1 MKYEEVLQY
10 LYSSLPM
17 YQRVGQK
24 AIKKDLTNTIAL
36 CRYLDNPHLKFNAI
50 HIAGTNGKGSSAHS
64 IAAILQRAG
73 YKTGLYT
80 SPHLKDFTERVRI
93 NGVEIPEEEV
103 VSFVV
108 KNKSALEDIKP
119 SFFEMTVAMAFD
131 YFASE
136 HVDVAVIET
145 GLGGRLDSTNII
157 TPLVSL
163 ITNIGYDHMD
173 MLGDTLA
180 QIAFEKGGIIKN
192 GIPVV
197 VGEKH
202 EETTPVFEKLS
213 AIKNAPLYFAQ
224 DDYSAEVVN
233 MEGGKSKV
241 HIYKKGE
248 KVIDNLSLALGGVYQ
263 TKNLPGI
270 LKTLELLND
279 LGYST
284 DINQV
289 AEGLRFVHELTGLK
303 GRWQILHTQPLTICD
318 TGHNQEA
325 FKDIVAQLN
334 SIHYTRL
341 HMVLGFSA
349 DKDVDKLL
357 ALLPRDALYYFC
369 QAQVPRAMA
378 SEALKNKAQDQG
390 LQGEA
395 YASVEE
401 AFQNACQRANSD
413 DLIFIGGSTFIVAEI
428 KVL

>member
-1 MKYEEVLQY
+1 MSYEEVLQY

-17 YQRVGQK
+17 YQRVGQE
-24 AIKKDLTNTIAL
+24 AIKKDLTNTFAL
-36 CRYLDNPHLKFNAI
+36 CSYLDNPHLKFNAI

-64 IAAILQRAG
+64 IAAILQTTG

-80 SPHLKDFTERVRI
+80 SPHLKEFTERIKI
-93 NGVEIPEEEV
+93 NGVEIPKEEV

-108 KNKSALEDIKP
+108 KNKPALEDIKP

-136 HVDVAVIET
+136 QVDVAVIET

-173 MLGDTLA
+173 MLGDTLV
-180 QIAFEKGGIIKN
+180 QIAFEKGGIIKD
-192 GIPVV
+192 GIPAVI
-197 VGEKH
+197 GEKH
-202 EETTPVFEKLS
+202 EETTPVFASLAAS
-213 AIKNAPLYFAQ
+213 KNAPLYFAQ
-224 DDYSAEVVN
+224 DDYRAEVVN

-248 KVIDNLSLALGGVYQ
+248 KIIDNLLLALGGIYQ
-263 TKNLPGI
+263 VKNLPGI

-279 LGYST
+279 LGYPT
-284 DINQV
+284 DIGQV
-289 AEGLRFVHELTGLK
+289 AEGLRKVHELTGLK
-303 GRWQILHTQPLTICD
+303 GRWQVLDTQPLTICD

-325 FKDIVAQLN
+325 FRDIVAQLS

-349 DKDVDKLL
+349 DKDIDKLL
-357 ALLPRDALYYFC
+357 DLLPRDASYYFC
-369 QAQVPRAMA
+369 HAQVPRAMA
-378 SEALKNKAQDQG
+378 STTLKNKAQARG

-401 AFQNACQRANSD
+401 AFQNAYQSANFD

-428 KVL
+428 KML